1 MGLLRSCF
9 ARTQTWLQ
17 AGKYM
22 SALAGEL
29 PSRNCWSVAEHVGDR
44 TPDRSQRLLS
54 RASWDEQAAM
64 SQVRK
69 YAAVGL
75 DDAARRSRLA
85 RQPTPTT
92 CAAAGRHRPPRTD
105 EVHARSM
112 PGPSPGGEISRA
124 TARTRSPPAAPPP
137 PPPRR
142 EARNELKPATAF
154 RIPASRTQFRHPRPA
169 PVTDLDSDHAVPR
182 PDRDSDRDRDRLP
195 GSARAAVPDTITEE
209 LAHQQDGRIPARVTG
224 AEHPAYERTGDPRPP
239 ARPASVTLSRTASHQ
254 GTRLPGRPR
263 PREITRAGRT
273 HGDARPTRRRTS
285 SPNTP
290 RAGHPHP
297 IKRLR
302 TPLPGPRPR
311 PYVSVDPATQRS
323 TARQGDTRRD
333 REETARIAAF
343 PQPAGRFRRWWQV
356 LGSNQRRLSRRFYRP
371 LLPVPIT

>member
-182 PDRDSDRDRDRLP
+182 PDRDSDRDRLP

-224 AEHPAYERTGDPRPP
+224 AEHPAYERTGDPRPLRPP
-239 ARPASVTLSRTASHQ
+239 ARQASRSPGPPAQPSRHPPSRPPSSPGNHAGRADTRGCTPDSAAHVKPEHAPGP
-254 GTRLPGRPR
+254 GTRTPSSGYAHRSLAPVPVRMCPWTPQHSGLQRDKV
-263 PREITRAGRT
+263 TRAGT
-273 HGDARPTRRRTS
+273 EKKRP
-285 SPNTP
+285 
-290 RAGHPHP
+290 A
-297 IKRLR
+297 
-302 TPLPGPRPR
+302 
-311 PYVSVDPATQRS
+311 
-323 TARQGDTRRD
+323 
-333 REETARIAAF
+333 
-343 PQPAGRFRRWWQV
+343 
-356 LGSNQRRLSRRFYRP
+356 
-371 LLPVPIT
+371 